1 LPTGNWQL
9 VTRNS
14 IMLFPKITLNCKGQ
28 LVSLEK
34 PIVMGILNVTPDS
47 FYDGGQYTA
56 NSTILQQAEK
66 MLTAGAKIIDIG
78 GMSSRPGAEIIETA
92 EELKRVIPAIEV
104 IIKTFPD
111 AIISIDTIR
120 SAVAKAAVEAGAS
133 IINDISAGKLDN
145 NFYQTVA
152 DLEVPYILMHMLG
165 KPKNMQD
172 KPVYEDISLNILD
185 FFIKEVG
192 KLRKLGIKDII
203 LDPGFGFGKT
213 IDHNYQMLN
222 KMHTFQILD
231 LPILAGISR
240 KSMIH
245 KFLKITPQTALNG
258 TTALNMVALQ
268 QGAKILRVHDVQ
280 EAVETI
286 KLYLQLEKNK

>member
-1 LPTGNWQL
+1 
-9 VTRNS
+9 
-14 IMLFPKITLNCKGQ
+14 MLFPKITLNCKGQ
-28 LVSLEK
+28 LLSLET

-56 NSTILQQAEK
+56 NSVILQQAEK
-66 MLTAGAKIIDIG
+66 MLAAGAKIIDIG

-92 EELKRVIPAIEV
+92 EELRRVIPAIAA
-104 IIKTFPD
+104 IIKAFPET
-111 AIISIDTIR
+111 IISIDTIR

-133 IINDISAGKLDN
+133 IINDISAGKLDD

-165 KPKNMQD
+165 KPENMQN
-172 KPVYEDISLNILD
+172 KPIYEDISLTILD

-213 IDHNYQMLN
+213 IDHNYQMLH

-231 LPILAGISR
+231 LPILAGMSR

-245 KFLKITPQTALNG
+245 KFLGITPQTALNG

-280 EAVETI
+280 EAVETV